1 MQRRKYLAALG
12 SLAAGGAAIGGTGAF
27 TQVSANRGVS
37 VNLANDNN
45 AYLALKSSS
54 NRNRNDEY
62 VVYENDGTLSIDM
75 TSNNPNLQGNGINDD
90 AVTIIRDMFDI
101 VNQGPNPVFVWHET
115 NANDGDSDAND
126 GNGAAPFGLFSD
138 FPANK
143 EPGAGPRQSGP
154 GGVTT
159 GLGEGEKAQDAL
171 SSEEGNN
178 LGSSIPARNVVR
190 PGQTM
195 REVGTFF
202 FGIDPNDFPIN
213 GDITIVAQDVNTFE
227 GTVDF
232 SVGGP
237 REVEVTDPTP

>member
-27 TQVSANRGVS
+27 TQVSANRGVG

-115 NANDGDSDAND
+115 NANDGDSDDND

-178 LGSSIPARNVVR
+178 LGSSIPERNIVG

-202 FGIDPNDFPIN
+202 SGIDPNDFPIN

>member
-1 MQRRKYLAALG
+1 MQRRKFLVGAG
-12 SLAAGGAAIGGTGAF
+12 SLAAGGAAVMGSGAF
-27 TQVSANRGVS
+27 TQVSANRGVK
-37 VNLANDNN
+37 VNLAGDGN
-45 AYLALKSSS
+45 ALLALRS
-54 NRNRNDEY
+54 NSNLNRNDEY
-62 VVYENDGTLSIDM
+62 VVYESDNTLSIDI
-75 TSNNPNLQGNGINDD
+75 SPSNPNIAGAGINDD

-101 VNQGPNPVFVWHET
+101 VNQGPNSVFVWHET

-126 GNGAAPFGLFSD
+126 GNDAAPFGLFSD
-138 FPANK
+138 LPANK

-190 PGQTM
+190 PGQSI

-202 FGIDPNDFPIN
+202 FGIDPNDFPIDGEIN
-213 GDITIVAQDVNTFE
+213 IVAQDITTFE

>member
-1 MQRRKYLAALG
+1 MQRRKYLAAIG
-12 SLAAGGAAIGGTGAF
+12 SMAAAGAAGMGTGAF
-27 TQVSANRGVS
+27 TQVSANRGVQ
-37 VNLANDNN
+37 VNLAGDSN
-45 AYLALKSSS
+45 ALLAFKSSS
-54 NRNRNDEY
+54 SRNRNDEY
-62 VVYENDGTLSIDM
+62 VVYESDNTISIDI
-75 TSNNPNLQGNGINDD
+75 SGSNPNLAAGGINDD

-138 FPANK
+138 LPANK

-190 PGQTM
+190 PGQTI

-202 FGIDPNDFPIN
+202 FGIDPNDFPID
-213 GDITIVAQDVNTFE
+213 GEITIVAQDVQTFE

>member
-1 MQRRKYLAALG
+1 MQRRKYLAAVG
-12 SLAAGGAAIGGTGAF
+12 SIAAAGAAGLGTGAF
-27 TQVSANRGVS
+27 TQVSANRGVNVS
-37 VNLANDNN
+37 LAGDGN
-45 AYLALKSSS
+45 ALLALKSSS
-54 NRNRNDEY
+54 SRNRNDEY
-62 VVYENDGTLSIDM
+62 VVYEGDGTLSIDI
-75 TSNNPNLQGNGINDD
+75 SSSNPNLSAAGINDD

-138 FPANK
+138 LPANK
-143 EPGAGPRQSGP
+143 EPGAPPRQSGP

-190 PGQTM
+190 PGQAIK
-195 REVGTFF
+195 EVGTFF
-202 FGIDPNDFPIN
+202 FGIDPNDFPID
-213 GDITIVAQDVNTFE
+213 GEITIVAQDVTTFK
-227 GTVDF
+227 GDVDF